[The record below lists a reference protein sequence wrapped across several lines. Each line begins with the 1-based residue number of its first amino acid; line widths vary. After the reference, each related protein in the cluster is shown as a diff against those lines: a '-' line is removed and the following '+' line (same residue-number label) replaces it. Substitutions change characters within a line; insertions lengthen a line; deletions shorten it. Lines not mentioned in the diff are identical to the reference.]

1 MLRQVLLAAVLLL
14 GAAGSV
20 PAEDRYLTL
29 LRQGNEATYNLDYDR
44 ALSLYNEAKALAP
57 DDPTVHRAIATVAW
71 LRIMFLRGT
80 VTVDDYM
87 GEVAKGDLKL
97 PPPDKDLAAT
107 FHEHIN
113 RAKALAER
121 AVAARP
127 RDPRAHYDLGAAL
140 GVLASYTGSV
150 DGKVMGAFGS
160 ARGAYGA
167 HEKVLELDPSRKD
180 AGLVVGTYRYIVATQ
195 MFVVR
200 WMAYIA
206 GFGGDKAKALQLL
219 EGAAAF
225 PSDVQADA
233 RFALVLIY
241 SRERRFDDALR
252 MVRAL
257 QASFPRN
264 RLLWLE
270 EGATAIRANR
280 PAEAER
286 ALEAGLAKL
295 NADSRPRIVGE
306 EALWRLKRATAR
318 VMTKQ
323 PGAAQDDLR
332 FVLDA
337 ADARLWVKARAHVE
351 LGKIADLGGDRT
363 RARQE
368 YQTGLTLAERSN
380 DSQGRSEA
388 RKLLDKPYAPVSK

>member
-1 MLRQVLLAAVLLL
+1 MIRRVLLAAVLVL
-14 GAAGSV
+14 GAAGSL
-20 PAEDRYLTL
+20 PADDRVLGL
-29 LRQGNEATYNLDYDR
+29 LREGNVATYSLDYDR
-44 ALSLYNEAKALAP
+44 ALTLFNQAKALAP

-87 GEVAKGDLKL
+87 GDVARGDIKL
-97 PPPDKDLAAT
+97 PPPDRDLAAT

-127 RDPRAHYDLGAAL
+127 RDPKAQYDLGAAL

-160 ARGAYGA
+160 ARGAYAA
-167 HEKVLELDPSRKD
+167 HEQVLELDPSRKD

-200 WMAYIA
+200 WMAYIV

-241 SRERRFDDALR
+241 SRERQFNDALR

-280 PAEAER
+280 AAEAER

-295 NADSRPRIVGE
+295 AADSRPRIVGE

-318 VMTKQ
+318 VMVGKTAE
-323 PGAAQDDLR
+323 GARRRPVRSRRPRCPA
-332 FVLDA
+332 
-337 ADARLWVKARAHVE
+337 
-351 LGKIADLGGDRT
+351 LG
-363 RARQE
+363 E
-368 YQTGLTLAERSN
+368 
-380 DSQGRSEA
+380 SQGARRAGEDRRPVGGPYPGEA
-388 RKLLDKPYAPVSK
+388 RVPDRDDAGRTVQRPAR